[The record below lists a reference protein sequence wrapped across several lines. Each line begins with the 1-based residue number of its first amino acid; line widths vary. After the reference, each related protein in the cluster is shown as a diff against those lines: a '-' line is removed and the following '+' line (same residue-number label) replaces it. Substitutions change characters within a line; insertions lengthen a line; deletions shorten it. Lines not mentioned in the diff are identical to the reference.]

1 MVGGGSGVSMMAFP
15 VGADAPDLQ
24 RFQNSSCMKRDWVL
38 RWWYEEKL
46 AARVLVNEGGTVTA
60 KFKLELER
68 GWPGRVCGVEESWE
82 YIPLLGRRSSK
93 TNLQS
98 NFLNVPACSLHILQ
112 SC

>member
-60 KFKLELER
+60 KFKLGASVASRNRGNISPFLE
-68 GWPGRVCGVEESWE
+68 GD
-82 YIPLLGRRSSK
+82 LLKRICNQ
-93 TNLQS
+93 T
-98 NFLNVPACSLHILQ
+98 F
-112 SC
+112 